1 MPAVWKR
8 LERRPAS
15 AIRWRLGGG
24 IGPPK
29 TLEAAKPAS
38 SVMMRKILGAPF
50 GAFMGCGHA
59 ADESDRT
66 RPTFPLNGSAGRGR
80 TGPALLILPC
90 ATALDD
96 SKSATVIP
104 LHIVRSEEHTSELQ
118 SLMRISYAVFCL

>member
-1 MPAVWKR
+1 
-8 LERRPAS
+8 
-15 AIRWRLGGG
+15 
-24 IGPPK
+24 
-29 TLEAAKPAS
+29 
-38 SVMMRKILGAPF
+38 MMRKILGAPF
-50 GAFMGCGHA
+50 GAFTGCGHA

-104 LHIVRSEEHTSELQ
+104 LHIVRFRSEEHTSELQ
-118 SLMRISYAVFCL
+118 SLMRISYAVFCLKKKKNITQQRKDEVNTQQKT

>member
-15 AIRWRLGGG
+15 ARRWRLGVG

-50 GAFMGCGHA
+50 GAFTGCGHA

-66 RPTFPLNGSAGRGR
+66 RPTFPLNGYAGRGR
-80 TGPALLILPC
+80 NGPALLRLPW
-90 ATALDD
+90 APEADAA
-96 SKSATVIP
+96 KSRTVIP
-104 LHIVRSEEHTSELQ
+104 PTLFSFLHWHPIHR
-118 SLMRISYAVFCL
+118 

>member
-15 AIRWRLGGG
+15 ARRWRLGVG

-38 SVMMRKILGAPF
+38 SVLMRKILGAPF
-50 GAFMGCGHA
+50 GAFTGCGNA

-66 RPTFPLNGSAGRGR
+66 RPTFPLNSSAGRGR
-80 TGPALLILPC
+80 SVQEPLLLPC
-90 ATALDD
+90 ATALAQRNNAPVI
-96 SKSATVIP
+96 SLHTV
-104 LHIVRSEEHTSELQ
+104 H
-118 SLMRISYAVFCL
+118 

>member
-1 MPAVWKR
+1 MPVVWKR

-15 AIRWRLGGG
+15 ARRWGFGVG

-50 GAFMGCGHA
+50 GAFTGCGHA

-104 LHIVRSEEHTSELQ
+104 LHIVRFI
-118 SLMRISYAVFCL
+118 R

>member
-15 AIRWRLGGG
+15 ARRWRLGVG

-50 GAFMGCGHA
+50 GAFTGCGHA

-66 RPTFPLNGSAGRGR
+66 RPTFPLTGSAGRGR
-80 TGPALLILPC
+80 TGPALLILTC
-90 ATALDD
+90 ATGLDD
-96 SKSATVIP
+96 NKIATVSPLPTFSSIRSPPLPPPSATP
-104 LHIVRSEEHTSELQ
+104 
-118 SLMRISYAVFCL
+118 